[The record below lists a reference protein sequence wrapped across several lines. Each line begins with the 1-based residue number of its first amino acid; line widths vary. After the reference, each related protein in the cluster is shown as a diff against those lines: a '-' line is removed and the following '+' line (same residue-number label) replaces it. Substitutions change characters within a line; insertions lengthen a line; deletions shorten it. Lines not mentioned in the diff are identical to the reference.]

1 MADGND
7 AMNRSLRDRIA
18 GGGSAAFGALDRYS
32 DIDLTFL
39 VDDEVPFEQLYA
51 PLENALNAVSPITV
65 SQPVTLGRYYK
76 VKDGGEF
83 LFIDIVF
90 LRAGEPDHYLDVE
103 RHGHVIPLFDKGDW
117 LRPRPLDEKAL
128 GARRDKRFRELQN
141 WFPASQSFV
150 RKVILRGSRSSSRRL
165 RSGSSLGFHP

>member
-18 GGGSAAFGALDRYS
+18 GAVTDTLKSLPTVFAGWEGGSAAFGALDRYS

-76 VKDGGEF
+76 LRDGGEF

-90 LRAGEPDHYLDVE
+90 LRAGEPDHYLNVE
-103 RHGHVIPLFDKGDW
+103 RHGHVIP
-117 LRPRPLDEKAL
+117 RA
-128 GARRDKRFRELQN
+128 
-141 WFPASQSFV
+141 
-150 RKVILRGSRSSSRRL
+150 RSSSRRL
-165 RSGSSLGFHP
+165 RSGSSLGVRPRPR